1 MHMTKN
7 MPISKARVNLGS
19 VVSGVRDKGD
29 VVVLEKDG
37 IPVASIVG
45 VDVVEDL
52 RDALDLAAARLKTH
66 KDALI
71 DWAKVR
77 AKYV

>member
-1 MHMTKN
+1 MTKN
-7 MPISKARVNLGS
+7 IPISKARVNLGA
-19 VVSGVRDKGD
+19 VVKGVREKGD

-52 RDALDLAAARLKTH
+52 RDALDLAAARVRTKGETLM
-66 KDALI
+66 
-71 DWAKVR
+71 DWETIR

>member
-1 MHMTKN
+1 MHMSKN
-7 MPISKARVNLGS
+7 IPISKARVNLGS
-19 VVSGVRDKGD
+19 VVEGVRERGD
-29 VVVLEKDG
+29 IVVLEKDG

-52 RDALDLAAARLKTH
+52 RDALDLAAARIKTQ

-71 DWAKVR
+71 DWAAVR
-77 AKYV
+77 GKYV

>member
-7 MPISKARVNLGS
+7 MPISKARVNLGA

-29 VVVLEKDG
+29 IVVLEKDG

-45 VDVVEDL
+45 VDVVENL
-52 RDALDLAAARLKTH
+52 RDALDLAAARMSTSE
-66 KDALI
+66 DSLI
-71 DWAKVR
+71 DWANIR

>member
-7 MPISKARVNLGS
+7 IPISKARVNLGA
-19 VVSGVRDKGD
+19 VVKGVRENGD

-45 VDVVEDL
+45 VDLVEDL
-52 RDALDLAAARLKTH
+52 RDALDLAAARMRTA
-66 KDALI
+66 KDILI
-71 DWAKVR
+71 DWEKIRV
-77 AKYV
+77 KYV

>member
-1 MHMTKN
+1 MTKN
-7 MPISKARVNLGS
+7 IPISKARVNLGA
-19 VVSGVRDKGD
+19 VVKGVREDGD
-29 VVVLEKDG
+29 VIVLEKDG

-52 RDALDLAAARLKTH
+52 RDALDLAAARLRTH

-71 DWAKVR
+71 DWADVR
-77 AKYV
+77 KKYV

>member
-1 MHMTKN
+1 MTKN
-7 MPISKARVNLGS
+7 IPLSKARVQLGA
-19 VVSGVRDKGD
+19 VVTGVYKDGD

-52 RDALDLAAARLKTH
+52 RDALELAAARIRTH
-66 KDALI
+66 KETLI
-71 DWAKVR
+71 DWRDVR